1 MESALLSTQMRVD
14 GIASVTK
21 TLRGLDRKSLNKLR
35 SEMRGSINPVAKAIA
50 NDVPSQPPLSG
61 MGPNTRRGGNP
72 VDGVTRWTGVPR
84 SSVSFTPGRARGG
97 ASRLLAMK
105 FTGGTRAG
113 GGIGF
118 DYAELAG
125 SSRRPGARFSRDYE
139 RDGIPGFQ
147 HRVNGQGR
155 AFNEG
160 IKRAKQIKGRGGY
173 FVYDSAIKRYPQI
186 EGLGKRAIDAFMADA
201 TRELQR
207 IRGAM

>member
-1 MESALLSTQMRVD
+1 LESALLSTQMRVE
-14 GIASVTK
+14 GIASLTS
-21 TLRGLDRKSLNKLR
+21 TLRTLDRKAVNRLR
-35 SEMRGSINPVAKAIA
+35 AEMRGSITPVAKAIGG
-50 NDVPSQPPLSG
+50 DVPEAAPLSG
-61 MGPNTRRGGNP
+61 MNHN
-72 VDGVTRWTGVPR
+72 GVTRWTGQVR
-84 SSVSFTPGRARGG
+84 SSVSFTPGRAKGG

>member
-1 MESALLSTQMRVD
+1 LESALLSTQMRVD

-61 MGPNTRRGGNP
+61 MDHN
-72 VDGVTRWTGVPR
+72 GVTRWTGQVR

-97 ASRLLAMK
+97 SSRILAMK

-155 AFNEG
+155 AFNKG
-160 IKRAKQIKGRGGY
+160 IRDFKPIRGRAGY
-173 FVYDSAIKRYPQI
+173 FAYDSAVKRYPQI
-186 EGLGKRAIDAFMADA
+186 EGLGKRAIDKFMKDA
-201 TRELQR
+201 TREIQR
-207 IRGAM
+207 VRAL

>member
-1 MESALLSTQMRVD
+1 LLSTQMRVEGVAD
-14 GIASVTK
+14 VTK
-21 TLRGLDRKSLNKLR
+21 ALRNLDRKAVNKLR
-35 SEMRGSINPVAKAIA
+35 AEMRGSINPVARDIA
-50 NDVPSQPPLSG
+50 GDVPDQPPLSG

-72 VDGVTRWTGVPR
+72 VDGVTRWTGTPR

-97 ASRLLAMK
+97 ATRLLAMK

-125 SSRRPGARFSRDYE
+125 SSKRPGARFSRVYE
-139 RDGIPGFQ
+139 RNGIPGFQ
-147 HRVNGQGR
+147 HRINGQGR

-160 IKRAKQIKGRGGY
+160 IRAAKTIRGRGGY

-186 EGLGKRAIDAFMADA
+186 EGLGERAIKKFMTDAN
-201 TRELQR
+201 REL
-207 IRGAM
+207 AMRKAGF